1 MKLLLIILVI
11 IATSECGLIDDLVPS
26 KEKAQSLTGLLNNKP
41 RKENDGVVMK
51 VRETLENGTKIV
63 IDALGNIIKINPKD
77 GEENSEID
85 QGTIGNN
92 EVIET
97 AAAPQAITNT
107 TTEKNNDIKLNQNE
121 TTSKVED
128 KTPENKN
135 ETSKTDGK
143 ENIKDTGILNATEPS
158 VDEGKVNN
166 NMNCTAADVKPCN
179 VTLTTRT
186 SLSGDACPPGKER
199 ADDNTCVDVV

>member
-1 MKLLLIILVI
+1 MKLLFIILVI
-11 IATSECGLIDDLVPS
+11 IATSECGLIDDLIPS

-77 GEENSEID
+77 DEDNSEIN
-85 QGTIGNN
+85 QVTVGNN
-92 EVIET
+92 KINET

-121 TTSKVED
+121 TSKVED

-158 VDEGKVNN
+158 VDEGKVDNN
-166 NMNCTAADVKPCN
+166 KNCTAPDVKSCN

-186 SLSGDACPPGKER
+186 SLSGDACPPGKKR